1 MYTLR
6 GVSRSWQLDAVE
18 IPALVDVTVTFAP
31 GEATALMG
39 PSGSGKSTLLH
50 VAALLD
56 PPTRGGVW
64 LDDREV
70 SALGDDARSALRL
83 RTLGF
88 VHQTYP
94 MMAVLSPRE
103 NVALPA
109 IWTGTP
115 RKAALE
121 QAGALL
127 ASVGLASMADRDV
140 RTLSGGQRQR
150 VAIARALVNRP
161 RVVFADEPTAA
172 LDSATG
178 AAVLDVLFGAAR
190 EVGAALVLA
199 THDASVAARADHVLH
214 LDGGRVVPRLGVVE
228 AGRA

>member
-1 MYTLR
+1 MYSLR

-18 IPALVDVTVTFAP
+18 IPALVDVSVAFAP
-31 GEATALMG
+31 GEATAVMG

-64 LDDREV
+64 LDDQDI

-83 RTLGF
+83 RKLGF

-94 MMAVLSPRE
+94 MMAVLTPRE

-109 IWTGTP
+109 IWAGMP

-121 QAGALL
+121 RAGALL
-127 ASVGLASMADRDV
+127 ASVGLLAQCDRDV

-161 RVVFADEPTAA
+161 VVVFADEPTAA
-172 LDSATG
+172 LDTTTG
-178 AAVLDVLFGAAR
+178 AAVLDLLFAAAR
-190 EVGAALVLA
+190 DAGAALVLA
-199 THDASVAARADHVLH
+199 THDPAVAARAHHLLR
-214 LDGGRVVPRLGVVE
+214 LDGGRMVPPATASVT
-228 AGRA
+228 A